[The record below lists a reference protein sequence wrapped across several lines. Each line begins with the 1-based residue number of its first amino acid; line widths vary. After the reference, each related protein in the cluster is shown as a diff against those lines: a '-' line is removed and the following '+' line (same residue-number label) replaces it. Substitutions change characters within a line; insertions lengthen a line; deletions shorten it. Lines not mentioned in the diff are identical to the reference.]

1 MCKICV
7 FAGTAEGR
15 ELIGFLLGQRQAQV
29 TACVATEYGKTLLP
43 DAPGLSV
50 SCQRLDRE
58 EMAAM
63 LAQSRFDLVIDATHP
78 YAVEATEN
86 IAAACRDTGTD
97 YLRLCRDT
105 GSVPEDAAVVPNA
118 AAAVQFL
125 EGTRGNILLTTG
137 SKDLAVYAGLSDFG
151 ERVYA
156 RVLPAED
163 SLRLCREAGLPAS
176 HVLAM
181 QGPFSQEMNLAAL
194 RFANARYLVTKAA
207 GSAGGFEEKLEA
219 AAKAGAVLVVIGPPP
234 QQEGLSL
241 PEMIEFLSRRY
252 AFSQKQQVQLVGIGP
267 GDPGMMTRQ
276 ALESVEQADCVIGA
290 ARMVQAVSRPGQATF
305 CAIRPE
311 EIRDDLLAHPQYRR
325 FAVVF
330 SGDIGFFS
338 GAKKLLPLLE
348 GFEVRLIPGIS
359 SLSYFCARL
368 GVSYEDVVPVSLHGR
383 TRDIVPDV
391 LAHPR
396 VFVLVG
402 GEDGISRL
410 CQALVEG
417 GLEDVRV
424 SVGERLGY
432 PDEKIT
438 DGTAAQL
445 AGRRFDR
452 LSVALIENSGAQV
465 VVTHGIP
472 DEAFLRGGEK
482 TPVPMTKSE
491 VRSVS
496 LSKLRLTAD
505 AVCWDVGAG
514 TGSVAVEMALQARRG
529 QVFAIE
535 QKEEAVLLLKE
546 NRRRFGVQ
554 NLEVVEGRAP
564 QICRD
569 LPAPTHA
576 FIGGSSGN
584 MRQIFALL
592 IEKNPRVRI
601 VATAVTLE
609 SAAELTRCMTDFGFE
624 KTEVVSLSVAR
635 ARPAGNYHLMT
646 GQNPVYIFTM
656 QGGRRV

>member
-15 ELIGFLLGQRQAQV
+15 ELIEFLLGQRQAQV

-43 DAPGLSV
+43 DAPGLGVFS
-50 SCQRLDRE
+50 QRMDRE
-58 EMAAM
+58 GMAAM
-63 LAQSRFDLVIDATHP
+63 LAQSRFDLVVDATHP
-78 YAVEATEN
+78 YAAAATKN
-86 IAAACRDTGTD
+86 IADACRDTETE
-97 YLRLCRDT
+97 YLRLCREA
-105 GSVPEDAAVVPNA
+105 GSIPEGAVVLPDAVAAVK
-118 AAAVQFL
+118 FL
-125 EGTRGNILLTTG
+125 EGAQGNILLTTG
-137 SKDLAVYAGLSDFG
+137 SKDLAVYAALSDF
-151 ERVYA
+151 EKRVFA
-156 RVLPAED
+156 RVLPLED

-207 GSAGGFEEKLEA
+207 GSAGGFEEKLKA
-219 AAKAGAVLVVIGPPP
+219 AAQAGAVPVIVDLPP
-234 QQEGLSL
+234 QQKGICL
-241 PEMIEFLSRRY
+241 PQLIEFLRRRY
-252 AFSQKQQVQLVGIGP
+252 AFCQKQQVWLAGIGP
-267 GDPGMMTRQ
+267 GGPGMMTRL
-276 ALESVEQADCVIGA
+276 ALQKVEQADCVIGA
-290 ARMVQAVSRPGQATF
+290 ARMVQAVSRSGQASF

-311 EIRDDLLAHPQYRR
+311 EIRDYLSAHPQYRR

-330 SGDIGFFS
+330 SGDTGFFS

-348 GFEVRLIPGIS
+348 DFEVQLIPGIS

-383 TRDIVPDV
+383 DRDIVPDV

-396 VFVLVG
+396 VFALVG
-402 GEDGISRL
+402 GEDGIPRL
-410 CQALVEG
+410 CRALTEG
-417 GLEDVRV
+417 GLGDVRV
-424 SVGERLGY
+424 HVGERLSY

-438 DGTAAQL
+438 VGFAAEL
-445 AGRRFDR
+445 AGRRFDT
-452 LSVALIENSGAQV
+452 LSAALIENGAAQA
-465 VVTHGIP
+465 VVTHGMP

-491 VRSVS
+491 VRSVC

-535 QKEEAVLLLKE
+535 QKEEAAALLKE

-554 NLEVVEGRAP
+554 NLTVVEGRAP
-564 QICRD
+564 QVCRD

-576 FIGGSSGN
+576 FIGGSTGS
-584 MRQIFALL
+584 MRQIIALL
-592 IEKNPRVRI
+592 LEKNPQVRI
-601 VATAVTLE
+601 AATAVTLE
-609 SAAELTRCMTDFGFE
+609 SAAELTRCLTDFDFE

-635 ARPAGNYHLMT
+635 ARPAGSYHLMA

-656 QGGRRV
+656 QGGKRV